1 MRLLLVHGPNL
12 NRLGGRDPDLYGTVT
27 LDGIVQAVTERARAL
42 DAEVV
47 PFQSNHE
54 GHLIDWLQAEG
65 PRADAV
71 VINPGGLAHY
81 SVALRDALADLGKPV
96 VEVHITDPS
105 AREPFRHPLVTATA
119 AVKLVKGKGLDGYI
133 EALTFLLTGKDEAW
147 RLAKGGR

>member
-12 NRLGGRDPDLYGTVT
+12 NRLGTRDPDLYGTVT
-27 LDGIVQAVTERARAL
+27 LDGIVQATAERAREL
-42 DAEVV
+42 DVEVV

-65 PRADAV
+65 PRADGV

-81 SVALRDALADLGKPV
+81 SVALRDALADLRKPV

-119 AVKLVKGKGLDGYI
+119 AAKLIKGKGLEGYI
-133 EALTFLLTGKDEAW
+133 EAVLFLTRGKLDQSQSG
-147 RLAKGGR
+147 GGR